1 MPDPV
6 HPNPSKMRRYTLSM
20 WLLVV
25 TGLTAQFAYAQAS
38 PRFTALPSSATNI
51 HFKNTLVESAAQNII
66 TYEYFYNGGGV
77 AGGDFNNDGL
87 TDLFFTSNQQPDKL
101 YLNKGNFQFQD
112 ITKTAG
118 IKQTAPWKTGVSVA
132 DVNGDGFLDIYVC
145 CSGDVSPEKR
155 ANLLYINNG
164 NLTFTERAKEY
175 GVADEGYSTQA
186 VFFDFDRDGDL
197 DLFVINHNIKNLR
210 NFDASY
216 VKKMVDPDA
225 GDRLYENQGGHFT
238 DITVKAGIISNP
250 LGYGLGV
257 SVADINNDGWPDLYV
272 TNDYVEEDYLYINQ
286 HDGTFKESLRSA
298 LGHISNFSM
307 GLDIADINNDGLAD
321 IFTLDMLPE
330 DNNRQ
335 KLLYAPDNYELYNNT
350 VNNGF
355 YHQLMRNMLQ
365 LNNGDGT
372 FSEIGQVAA
381 ISNTDWSWSALLA
394 DYNNDGEKD
403 LFVTNG
409 YGRDMIN
416 RDFMKFYADERL
428 KHLQGRTDSRM
439 FEMLRGIQSTPLHNY
454 IFENKGDLH
463 FSDRSAD
470 WGFSELNFSHGAIYA
485 DLDNDG
491 DLDLVVNK
499 MNDEAGVYRNNVVE
513 SGKGGHFLPVEL
525 IMEQGNR
532 YAVGAR
538 VTAYAGK
545 KRYMLENFPVHG
557 FQSSVQAPLHFTF
570 SEDHI
575 DSLVVRWPDGG
586 METFPGY
593 SILMGKALIL
603 NPAKKI
609 NNYFSPAAPVK
620 PVFTKAEAS
629 IAYVHKESG
638 VNDFKVEPLMPDMIS
653 YSGPR
658 IAKAD
663 VNGDHLEDIYIC
675 GTIQQPGKLFLRT
688 KDGSFTAGDQSAFS
702 NGTPINETSAAFFD
716 ADGDGDADLYVV
728 AGGFYADNA
737 DALQDRLYLNTNGH
751 FTLAAVNLPK
761 ENISGSV
768 VVPFDADGDGDT
780 DLFVGTR
787 VVPGRYPES
796 APSMLLINN
805 GKAVFTDRTQV
816 LAGGL
821 FDLGMVMDTRV
832 ADINGDK
839 KPELIVAAQW
849 QPLRAFAFNGGKCTE
864 ITDQVFSTKPK
875 GLWNRILLADIDQ
888 DGDLDLIAGNRGT
901 NTQLHASAAEPLSLY
916 YGDFDNNG
924 FVDPILCGYIQGKSW
939 PLATRDEMTD
949 QMVYLRQSFP
959 TYSAYADATIDDILN
974 PTQKSSA
981 TVLQADELHTIWFEN
996 VNGKFV
1002 QHELPVQADFAPVFA
1017 ISSIDYDGDGH
1028 PDILLGG
1035 NVEHTRIRTGKID
1048 ANYGVLLKGDGKGHF
1063 TYVTQP
1069 VSGLCVKGCIRDL
1082 IDLKDASGK
1091 PLLIIGLND
1100 QAPLLLTY

>member
-1 MPDPV
+1 MCFLI
-6 HPNPSKMRRYTLSM
+6 LS
-20 WLLVV
+20 
-25 TGLTAQFAYAQAS
+25 GLTAQFAYAQAS
-38 PRFTALPSSATNI
+38 PRFTALPSSATGI

-77 AGGDFNNDGL
+77 AAGDFNNDGL

-101 YLNKGNFQFQD
+101 YLNKGGFQFQD

-145 CSGDVSPEKR
+145 CSGDVDPAKR

-164 NLTFTERAKEY
+164 NLTFTERGKEY

-186 VFFDFDRDGDL
+186 AFFDFDRDGDL

-225 GDRLYENQGGHFT
+225 GDRLYENKDGHFT

-250 LGYGLGV
+250 LGYGLGI

-286 HDGTFKESLRSA
+286 HNGTFKESLRSA

-307 GLDIADINNDGLAD
+307 GLDIADINNDGLDD

-372 FSEIGQVAA
+372 FSEIGQVAG
-381 ISNTDWSWSALLA
+381 ISNTDWSWSALFA
-394 DYNNDGEKD
+394 DLNNDGEKD

-454 IFENKGDLH
+454 VFENKGDLH
-463 FSDRSAD
+463 FRDQSAD

-499 MNDEAGVYRNNVVE
+499 MNDEAGIYRNNSV
-513 SGKGGHFLPVEL
+513 
-525 IMEQGNR
+525 EQGQAGNYIDLTLLQENGNR
-532 YAVGAR
+532 FALGAR
-538 VTAYAGK
+538 VTAYAGGK
-545 KRYMLENFPVHG
+545 QYMTENYPVHG
-557 FQSSVQAPLHFTF
+557 FQSSLQAPLHITF
-570 SEDHI
+570 GARWP
-575 DSLVVRWPDGG
+575 DSLVIRWPDGR
-586 METFPGY
+586 MENIPGIGLTNHQRVTFTPGKTA
-593 SILMGKALIL
+593 GTRA
-603 NPAKKI
+603 
-609 NNYFSPAAPVK
+609 FTEAAPVK
-620 PVFTKAEAS
+620 PLFSKASAAL
-629 IAYVHKESG
+629 AYTHQENG

-658 IAKAD
+658 IAKGD
-663 VNGDHLEDIYIC
+663 VNGDQLEDIYIC
-675 GTIQQPGKLFLRT
+675 GTAQKAGKLFLRT

-702 NGTPINETSAAFFD
+702 SGALINETSAVFFD
-716 ADGDGDADLYVV
+716 ADGDGDKDLYVV
-728 AGGFYADNA
+728 AGGFYADIA
-737 DALQDRLYLNTNGH
+737 DALQDRLYLNNKGN
-751 FTLAAVNLPK
+751 FTRAAANLPK
-761 ENISGSV
+761 ENISGSI
-768 VVPFDADGDGDT
+768 VVPFDADGDGDL

-787 VVPGRYPES
+787 VTPGRYPES
-796 APSMLLINN
+796 ASCTMLIND
-805 GKAVFTDRTQV
+805 GKGVFSDQTAA
-816 LAGGL
+816 LAGDL
-821 FDLGMVMDTRV
+821 FKMGMVTDAQL

-849 QPLRAFAFNGGKCTE
+849 EPIRAFTFSAGKCTA
-864 ITDQVFSTKPK
+864 ITDQVFGSKPK

-888 DGDLDLIAGNRGT
+888 DGDLDLIAGNRGA
-901 NTQLHASAAEPLSLY
+901 NTQLHASAAEPLTMY

-924 FVDPILCGYIQGKSW
+924 FVDPILCGYIQGKLW
-939 PLATRDEMTD
+939 PLPSRDEMTD
-949 QMVYLRQSFP
+949 QMVYLRQFFP
-959 TYSAYADATIDDILN
+959 TYSAYADASIDDILN
-974 PTQKSSA
+974 ATQKKAA
-981 TVLQADELHTIWFEN
+981 TVLQADELHSVWFEN
-996 VNGKFV
+996 VNGKFI

-1017 ISSIDYDGDGH
+1017 MAVNDYDGDGH
-1028 PDILLGG
+1028 PDLLLGG

-1069 VSGLCVKGCIRDL
+1069 VSGLCVKGCIRDFV
-1082 IDLKDASGK
+1082 DLKDAAGK

-1100 QAPLLLTY
+1100 QAPVLMTY